1 MDLTLV
7 EGVWPFA
14 EENPDR
20 IASHWAQAIKNNPAL
35 WDGKLLLAERPELKG
50 KCLQAKSIEV
60 SYSSYLAWRDWG
72 YPEKTYFTVFGSA
85 IIRSREG
92 YLIFGEMAEHTAG
105 AGLIYPPAGSLERSD
120 VGEEGRIDVFSSA
133 VRELCEETGLDV
145 GGAGSSRSG
154 IADFACR
161 AGQLIS
167 VNRVFQFERS
177 AAALVEEISAFM
189 ATQDRAELGG
199 VVVLKTLA
207 DVEQSKTEPY
217 AIGIAKHLL
226 G

>member
-1 MDLTLV
+1 VELTLV

-14 EENPDR
+14 EENPGR
-20 IASHWAQAIKNNPAL
+20 IASHWALAIKNNPAL
-35 WDGKLLLAERPELKG
+35 WNGKLLLAERPELSG
-50 KCLQAKSIEV
+50 NCLRANSIEV

-72 YPEKTYFTVFGSA
+72 YPEKSFFSVFGSA

-92 YLIFGEMAEHTAG
+92 YLVFGEMGMHTAG

-120 VGEEGRIDVFSSA
+120 LGEGGRIDVFSSA
-133 VRELCEETGLDV
+133 VRELAEETGLVVDN
-145 GGAGSSRSG
+145 AGQANPG
-154 IADFACR
+154 IGDFVSR

-167 VNRVFQFERS
+167 VNRVFQFDQS
-177 AAALVEEISAFM
+177 AASLVKDIEEFM
-189 ATQDRAELGG
+189 ATQERPELAGL
-199 VVVLKTLA
+199 VVLKTMA
-207 DVEQSKTEPY
+207 DIDKNKTEPY

>member
-1 MDLTLV
+1 M

-14 EENPDR
+14 EKNRDA
-20 IASHWAQAIKNNPAL
+20 IAAHWAQAVETNPAL
-35 WDGKLLLAERPELKG
+35 WDGKLVLAERPVLNG
-50 KCLQAKSIEV
+50 KCLRANSIEV

-72 YPEKTYFTVFGSA
+72 FPEKTFFNVFGSA
-85 IIRSREG
+85 VIRSAEG
-92 YLIFGEMAEHTAG
+92 HLVFGEMAAHTAG

-120 VGEEGRIDVFSSA
+120 VGEEGRLDVFSSA
-133 VRELCEETGLDV
+133 VRELAEETGLVVDV
-145 GGAGSSRSG
+145 AVSGRSG
-154 IADFACR
+154 FADFASR

-167 VNRVFQFERS
+167 VNRVFQFERP

-207 DVEQSKTEPY
+207 DVDQGKTEPY